1 MADQHRDYEDYRRGG
16 RREWTER
23 RSDERP
29 NWSDERSLANQSRRW
44 RSQGDG
50 DSYTDDGYTFGPG
63 ESSGYGRESEFAGG
77 RGYSSERG
85 FASERGGYPG
95 DRSFFGPRHQAFG
108 QSFGGQRPYAR
119 DLYSDSS
126 TSRHETDWQSG
137 SAGRGMQNA
146 NSPTG
151 AGTWSG
157 RQGYGGGFR
166 GRGPKDY
173 QRSDERIREEI
184 SDRMTDDDNL
194 DASDIT
200 IQVKQGEVALI
211 GTVTT
216 RDQKRRAEDLAE
228 SISGVREVTN
238 NIRVAREQGLDLNQS
253 PSIQVNQP
261 GQSGSRTGSKSG
273 SGSTASS

>member
-1 MADQHRDYEDYRRGG
+1 MQ
-16 RREWTER
+16 
-23 RSDERP
+23 SV
-29 NWSDERSLANQSRRW
+29 LAS
-44 RSQGDG
+44 
-50 DSYTDDGYTFGPG
+50 
-63 ESSGYGRESEFAGG
+63 
-77 RGYSSERG
+77 
-85 FASERGGYPG
+85 
-95 DRSFFGPRHQAFG
+95 
-108 QSFGGQRPYAR
+108 
-119 DLYSDSS
+119 
-126 TSRHETDWQSG
+126 
-137 SAGRGMQNA
+137 
-146 NSPTG
+146 TG

-200 IQVKQGEVALI
+200 IQVKQGEVTLI

-238 NIRVAREQGLDLNQS
+238 NIRVAREQETAHRPQSESVDPRVLTILRPVRGRAAGRARARWRSSRRRARTRRGLRS
-253 PSIQVNQP
+253 RRPSR
-261 GQSGSRTGSKSG
+261 SSRSARTLGSRW
-273 SGSTASS
+273 